1 MSGPATPPLGPSLDF
16 LAWHLIAHAVLAVFE
31 ENETAFKADPR
42 HLEPKADT
50 WAWHSARRA
59 ELFTRAQAHWCEVAR
74 LGPEWFP
81 YSEDFVCRAYMRYR
95 KRNPDDRAA
104 YRIEVNRELTLSGN
118 TPAPPAGTPLAPTSG
133 TTGQ

>member
-1 MSGPATPPLGPSLDF
+1 
-16 LAWHLIAHAVLAVFE
+16 
-31 ENETAFKADPR
+31 
-42 HLEPKADT
+42 
-50 WAWHSARRA
+50 
-59 ELFTRAQAHWCEVAR
+59 
-74 LGPEWFP
+74 
-81 YSEDFVCRAYMRYR
+81 MRYR